1 MATMTLNQWPGL
13 QSAMAMVSAGR
24 AAKAVRPTQVKQLL
38 AALVL
43 VTEFTQELLQTHA
56 FLKLDCILAHV
67 GTPICSGSY
76 EVIMGASQELR
87 NMDNQE

>member
-1 MATMTLNQWPGL
+1 MMATMTLNQWPGL
-13 QSAMAMVSAGR
+13 QLAMAVVAAGR
-24 AAKAVRPTQVKQLL
+24 AAETVWPSHAEHRL

-56 FLKLDCILAHV
+56 FLKLDCILAHL

-76 EVIMGASQELR
+76 DVILGASQ
-87 NMDNQE
+87 